1 VTPAELVAACE
12 ARFEPLEVAANLA
25 WWAANTEATDETQ
38 RNRAETEFALS
49 EALAD
54 ADTFAAI
61 RAARAS
67 SDLDPVVAR
76 GLTLLEE
83 EHTPHQL
90 DPELRRRIIDMQSSI
105 ESRFSQHRGRIEGR
119 EVDDNEIAAILS
131 DSDDSD
137 ERQAA
142 WEASKTVGMEV
153 AADVRELAR
162 LRNEAARRLGFRDH
176 FALALATTEYDERK
190 LFGTLEAVEEFT
202 REPYR
207 AMKCELDAR
216 LAARFGIAAD
226 AVRPWHYD
234 DPFLQE
240 VPSVVGVDLD
250 AYLCDLDVDEVTIRT
265 FGGMGLDVEP
275 VLARSDLTPRSR
287 KNQHAFCIDI
297 DRSGDVRVLSNNVP
311 GERWIE
317 TMLHECGHAV
327 YFMRTGEATDIPWLL
342 RTMHMCL
349 TEGVAMRCGRL
360 VREPAWLREI
370 AGLPDDLVTDLAPKL
385 AEAKRVALL
394 VFVRWMLVMTHF
406 ERGLYANPDGPHDTR
421 WWDLVERFQF
431 VQRAEGRDAPD
442 WAAKIHL
449 ALAPVYYHNYLFGEL
464 IACKL
469 EATVG
474 DLVNRPDAG
483 AFLRERFFAPG
494 AGMRWDRLIEHATGS
509 ALSPAVLADAIAN

>member
-1 VTPAELVAACE
+1 
-12 ARFEPLEVAANLA
+12 
-25 WWAANTEATDETQ
+25 
-38 RNRAETEFALS
+38 
-49 EALAD
+49 
-54 ADTFAAI
+54 
-61 RAARAS
+61 
-67 SDLDPVVAR
+67 
-76 GLTLLEE
+76 
-83 EHTPHQL
+83 
-90 DPELRRRIIDMQSSI
+90 
-105 ESRFSQHRGRIEGR
+105 
-119 EVDDNEIAAILS
+119 
-131 DSDDSD
+131 
-137 ERQAA
+137 
-142 WEASKTVGMEV
+142 
-153 AADVRELAR
+153 
-162 LRNEAARRLGFRDH
+162 
-176 FALALATTEYDERK
+176 
-190 LFGTLEAVEEFT
+190 
-202 REPYR
+202 
-207 AMKCELDAR
+207 
-216 LAARFGIAAD
+216 
-226 AVRPWHYD
+226 
-234 DPFLQE
+234 
-240 VPSVVGVDLD
+240 VVGVDLD